1 MTGEK
6 YTPPKKAG
14 CGDCALAVITTN
26 REMDIP
32 YSEETIREAVSLL
45 EENPCIEGGGAYR
58 AIRKDGGAVGCVVA
72 PLALGTTP
80 LLFYLAMGDLR
91 FSEFVSETRNIYK
104 HTLDLVPTEET
115 GLKR

>member
-1 MTGEK
+1 MNVQGR
-6 YTPPKKAG
+6 
-14 CGDCALAVITTN
+14 DCALAVITTN

-45 EENPCIEGGGAYR
+45 EENPCIEGGAYR
-58 AIRKDGGAVGCVVA
+58 AIRKNGEAVGCIVT
-72 PLALGTTP
+72 PLTLGTAP

-91 FSEFVSETRNIYK
+91 FSEFVSETRKIYK
-104 HTLDLVPTEET
+104 HTLDLIPTEKT